1 MPKQHRTVICR
12 DGWCY
17 LLLVA
22 TVFAWAILREANLL
36 LIVAGMLTGPV
47 LLSWRLASATVR
59 RLDVR
64 RRAPRAVHAGELLT
78 VDVEVHNARKRLGT
92 WALVVEDR
100 LRRESDAKRSRSASA
115 EVLFCYVP
123 PGATRRLSY
132 RSRPPQRGRYLLGP
146 LTVSTRFPFGLF
158 RRSVAFESSETFTVL
173 PRLGRLTAAWS
184 LRTAEVFEGP
194 ERGRR
199 PTREP
204 GEFFGV
210 REWQSGDST
219 RWIHWR
225 STARHGT
232 LVARQFERPGGRDV
246 AVLVDLWQPGEPGNE
261 DLENVELAVSFAATV
276 VADLCR
282 KGGVRL
288 WMGVAGAEPASIS
301 GPASIRLMEEALEK
315 LAVAEASSE
324 DRLPALFERAG
335 SRIKPHTEVLLVGT
349 RARSVGEIAGDGA
362 LPTDPHCSASASRI
376 RVIHPANP
384 DFPRY
389 FQVK

>member
-1 MPKQHRTVICR
+1 
-12 DGWCY
+12 
-17 LLLVA
+17 LLLV
-22 TVFAWAILREANLL
+22 TVFVWAILREANLL
-36 LIVAGMLTGPV
+36 LLVAGMLSGPV
-47 LLSWRLASATVR
+47 LLSWRLASATLR

-64 RRAPRAVHAGELLT
+64 RQAPRAVHAGEPLT
-78 VDVEVHNARKRLGT
+78 VGVEVHNARRRLGT

-100 LRRESDAKRSRSASA
+100 LGRENEATRNRSAGA
-115 EVLFCYVP
+115 EVLFSYVP
-123 PGATRRLSY
+123 PGATRRLAY
-132 RSRPPQRGRYLLGP
+132 RSRLPQRGRYRLGP
-146 LTVSTRFPFGLF
+146 LTVSTRFPFGLL
-158 RRSVAFESSETFTVL
+158 RREVSFASSETLTVL
-173 PRLGRLTAAWS
+173 PRLGRLTVAWS
-184 LRTAEVFEGP
+184 LRAAEVFEGP

-219 RWIHWR
+219 RWVHWR

-232 LVARQFERPGGRDV
+232 LVTRQFERPGGRDV
-246 AVLVDLWQPGEPGNE
+246 AVLVDLWQPGEPSDE

-288 WMGVAGAEPASIS
+288 WLGVAGAEPASVS
-301 GPASIRLMEEALEK
+301 GPASKRLMEEALER

-324 DRLPALFERAG
+324 DRLPALLERAS
-335 SRIKPHTEVLLVGT
+335 SRVKPHTEVLLVGT
-349 RARSVGEIAGDGA
+349 RARSVGEIARDGA
-362 LPTDPHCSASASRI
+362 LSRDPRSPLGSSRI
-376 RVIHPANP
+376 RVIHPAEA
-384 DFPRY
+384 DFSLY